1 MEYFKLANGALMPAI
16 GFGTVNVAREGG
28 RLENPLTDDFSAVTT
43 ALQAGY
49 RLFDTALAYGNEAGI
64 GQAVEKSGIKRE
76 ELFLSGKVPNKAPY
90 NVSKDSVRRSVEES
104 LLRMRIEYFD
114 LMLIHHAASPDNGVM
129 DEDTVCMIW
138 ETLCSL
144 KKEGKLLGVGV
155 SNFDARQLSFLLDNC
170 SEKPLVDQLRCNP
183 ACPNSEAIRLCKQNG
198 ILPEAHSPLNFTKAR
213 GIKIVDPT
221 YMQKL
226 TLLGQRHKKSWSQIL
241 LRYNYQNGL
250 VSIPGSSKPEHQTAN
265 LDIFDFELSEL
276 EMEEITFKD

>member
-28 RLENPLTDDFSAVTT
+28 RLENPLTDDFSAITT

-49 RLFDTALAYGNEAGI
+49 RLFD
-64 GQAVEKSGIKRE
+64 
-76 ELFLSGKVPNKAPY
+76 
-90 NVSKDSVRRSVEES
+90 
-104 LLRMRIEYFD
+104 
-114 LMLIHHAASPDNGVM
+114 
-129 DEDTVCMIW
+129 
-138 ETLCSL
+138 
-144 KKEGKLLGVGV
+144 
-155 SNFDARQLSFLLDNC
+155 
-170 SEKPLVDQLRCNP
+170 
-183 ACPNSEAIRLCKQNG
+183 
-198 ILPEAHSPLNFTKAR
+198 SPLNFTKAR

-276 EMEEITFKD
+276 EMEEIAFKD